1 MLGGEAKK
9 GPENHRA
16 GCNENFSGKY
26 LLSPADSTS
35 SSLVF
40 SCPACHFLAHS

>member
-9 GPENHRA
+9 GPENRRA